1 MRADMWRYA
10 VLYVHGGL
18 YVDADVQYSRRVH
31 DWLQK
36 PACRASHQSLSR
48 QDFMYAARPR
58 HPIFRAA
65 LDLIVR
71 RVIADGGV
79 LPSRRAIHFVHHYTG
94 PGMFTTAVLQTL
106 YPQLYRAA
114 TTPVRCMHRSHRTG
128 TWTLFQ
134 AQMQRIGHCGGC
146 AKKMLPDGAQQPLD
160 TAHTRCQVIAV
171 NLLERP

>member
-128 TWTLFQ
+128 P
-134 AQMQRIGHCGGC
+134 GHSFRRKCKGLGTVEDAPRRC
-146 AKKMLPDGAQQPLD
+146 CRTVHSSLWIRHTPDA
-160 TAHTRCQVIAV
+160 R
-171 NLLERP
+171 